1 MMSGSRIP
9 EMQNKVAEADQLFES
24 LTHQDNL
31 LAARVSV
38 FLLAE
43 SILIA
48 VTAALVN
55 TIASIKVGPG
65 SSIRLEIFIMAIILG
80 VAGFVL
86 TLIFWYIFT
95 LNFINVGVLLQ
106 ELDRAHAAINPNN
119 IRLRV
124 KTEIAERRNHR
135 WFYRVA
141 FRRKGMNWIIVNA
154 LPAVFLFLWSATAV
168 FSFIIFFS

>member
-106 ELDRAHAAINPNN
+106 ELDRAHAAI
-119 IRLRV
+119 
-124 KTEIAERRNHR
+124 
-135 WFYRVA
+135 
-141 FRRKGMNWIIVNA
+141 
-154 LPAVFLFLWSATAV
+154 
-168 FSFIIFFS
+168 